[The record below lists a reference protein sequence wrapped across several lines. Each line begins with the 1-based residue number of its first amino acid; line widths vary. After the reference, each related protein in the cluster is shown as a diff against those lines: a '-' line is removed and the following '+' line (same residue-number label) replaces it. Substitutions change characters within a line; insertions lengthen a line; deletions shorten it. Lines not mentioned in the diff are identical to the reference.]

1 MNLNIKQEGGDRE
14 MPNKQELI
22 DFAENVLDMAC
33 EVLGVDNPLDKV
45 DKGGKIKQKGGESE

>member
-1 MNLNIKQEGGDRE
+1 